1 LLDIPYPEQSNILE
15 GSTMATLPIKRLL
28 ITGAAGA
35 LGREARAGLR
45 GIASAV
51 RLSDIAAM
59 APAQAQHN
67 EEVVVC
73 DLADASAVDALCEG
87 VDAILHL
94 GGQATEAP
102 WPQVMQANIAGVI
115 NLYEAARKAGVGRIL
130 FASSNHA
137 IGFHR
142 RTERLDH
149 SSPARPDGR
158 YGVSKAFGEDIASLY
173 ANKYGIKGFCM
184 RIGSCF
190 PEPTTKRML
199 STWLSYADFVRL
211 ARAGLTAHY
220 HYEIVYGVSAN
231 TRSWWDNNNAARLG
245 YDPQDNAEVFA
256 AKVANA
262 PAEDPIAVL
271 FQGTTFASE
280 EFIGTADR
288 VP

>member
-1 LLDIPYPEQSNILE
+1 MTQPPTTN
-15 GSTMATLPIKRLL
+15 PPVKRLL

-35 LGREARAGLR
+35 LGRVARDGLR
-45 GIASAV
+45 GIASTI

-59 APAQAQHN
+59 QPARLEHN

-73 DLADASAVDALCEG
+73 DLADASAVEALCAG

-94 GGQATEAP
+94 GGQAVEAP
-102 WPQVMQANIAGVI
+102 WPRVMQANIAGVI
-115 NLYEAARKAGVGRIL
+115 NLYEAARKAGVGRVL

-142 RTERLDH
+142 RTQKLDH
-149 SSPARPDGR
+149 TSPARPDGR
-158 YGVSKAFGEDIASLY
+158 YGLSKAFGEDIASLY
-173 ANKYGIKGFCM
+173 ADKYGISGFCM

-190 PEPTTKRML
+190 PEPTTERML

-211 ARAGLTAHY
+211 AAAGLTADY

-231 TRSWWDNNNAARLG
+231 TRSWWDNSNAVRLG
-245 YDPQDNAEVFA
+245 YAPQDNAEVFA

-262 PAEDPIAVL
+262 PAEDPIATL

-280 EFIGTADR
+280 EFVGTADR
-288 VP
+288 VR